1 MQIKLLKAKMVLHG
15 DTLKTL
21 SESLGLTTR
30 ALCYKVNGVSPFKD
44 KEMKVIKERYN
55 LTDSEVA
62 EIFLS

>member
-15 DTLKTL
+15 DTLTSL
-21 SESLGLTTR
+21 SEYLGLTTR
-30 ALCYKVNGVSPFKD
+30 ALCYKVNGKSPFKD